1 MKEMNCKRVNRRLL
15 AYLDGEVSPRER
27 KRIQAHLSTC
37 SSCRR
42 ELAAMATV
50 QSRLRQG
57 LAAATEGLF
66 APPEAW
72 EELKRKLGAAPR
84 TTFWELTWKKLK
96 AGARKAS
103 LFIFEQPVWRKV
115 LGTTIALGIAVGL
128 VVGVSELLLH
138 RSLALAEGIIENDPQ
153 VQTLCGG
160 EVKVLELKLVDGR
173 VAAVCTGEGAGGF
186 VVVEAD
192 RGTKKVT
199 RVQLMT
205 VRVKDVDGG
214 KLVVLPEG
222 GELVTLGLALGKE
235 DWTVEV
241 RLEGGE
247 RRPAEW
253 PQRDVGFVATSR
265 GSATP
270 PLTGEKVAWIV
281 ESAKSD
287 PQVQELLK
295 RGGRITAVTESYGIQ
310 VGAESTAEAEIASVT
325 LTGAQIMI
333 EQDGKRWIAKVTP
346 EGEVTGITE
355 AK

>member
-1 MKEMNCKRVNRRLL
+1 M
-15 AYLDGEVSPRER
+15 
-27 KRIQAHLSTC
+27 
-37 SSCRR
+37 
-42 ELAAMATV
+42 
-50 QSRLRQG
+50 
-57 LAAATEGLF
+57 
-66 APPEAW
+66 
-72 EELKRKLGAAPR
+72 
-84 TTFWELTWKKLK
+84 
-96 AGARKAS
+96 
-103 LFIFEQPVWRKV
+103 

-160 EVKVLELKLVDGR
+160 EVKVLELKLVVGR
-173 VAAVCTGEGAGGF
+173 AAAVCTGERVDGF
-186 VVVEAD
+186 VVVEVD
-192 RGTKKVT
+192 RGTNKVT
-199 RVQLMT
+199 KVQLMT
-205 VRVKDVDGG
+205 VRVEDVDGG

-222 GELVTLGLALGKE
+222 GKLVALGLILDKE

-241 RLEGGE
+241 SLEGGE

-253 PQRDVGFVATSR
+253 PQRDVSLVATSR

-295 RGGRITAVTESYGIQ
+295 RGGRITAVTEAYEVQIEEGP
-310 VGAESTAEAEIASVT
+310 TAETEITAAT

-333 EQDGKRWIAKVTP
+333 EQDGKRWIVKVAP
-346 EGEVTGITE
+346 EGEVTGVTE

>member
-1 MKEMNCKRVNRRLL
+1 MNCKWVNRHLL
-15 AYLDGEVSPRER
+15 AYLDGEGSPRER
-27 KRIQAHLSTC
+27 KLIQAHLSTC
-37 SSCRR
+37 AKCQR
-42 ELAAMATV
+42 ELTAMVAV
-50 QSRLRQG
+50 QNRLRRG
-57 LAAATEGLF
+57 LAAEVEALSVS
-66 APPEAW
+66 PEAW
-72 EELKRKLGAAPR
+72 EELKGSLETAPR
-84 TTFWELTWKKLK
+84 TTFWELTREKLRV
-96 AGARKAS
+96 GVRKTG
-103 LFIFEQPVWRKV
+103 LLVFGEPVWRKV
-115 LGTTIALGIAVGL
+115 LGTTIALGIAIGL

-160 EVKVLELKLVDGR
+160 EVKVLELKLVNGR

-199 RVQLMT
+199 KVQLMA
-205 VRVKDVDGG
+205 VRVEDVDGG

-253 PQRDVGFVATSR
+253 PQRDVGFAVRSG
-265 GSATP
+265 GSATL

-287 PQVQELLK
+287 LQVQELLK

>member
-1 MKEMNCKRVNRRLL
+1 MNCKRVNRRLL

-37 SSCRR
+37 PSCRR
-42 ELAAMATV
+42 ELAATAAV
-50 QSRLRQG
+50 QSRVRQG
-57 LAAATEGLF
+57 LEAAAKGLF

-72 EELKRKLGAAPR
+72 EELKSKLETAPR
-84 TTFWELTWKKLK
+84 TTLRELAWKKLHT
-96 AGARKAS
+96 GAR
-103 LFIFEQPVWRKV
+103 LFILGQPAWRKV
-115 LGTTIALGIAVGL
+115 LGTAIALGIAVGL

-173 VAAVCTGEGAGGF
+173 AAAVCTGERVDGF
-186 VVVEAD
+186 VVVEVD

-199 RVQLMT
+199 KVQLMT
-205 VRVKDVDGG
+205 VRVEDVDGG

-222 GELVTLGLALGKE
+222 GGLVTLGLISGKE

-241 RLEGGE
+241 SLEGRE

-253 PQRDVGFVATSR
+253 PQRDVSLVATSR

-295 RGGRITAVTESYGIQ
+295 RGGRITAVTEAYGIQ
-310 VGAESTAEAEIASVT
+310 IGAESTAETEITAVT

-333 EQDGKRWIAKVTP
+333 EQDGKRWIAKITP